1 MPIMASDEEEVEEH
15 VEPSRDD
22 IRGMIREELSEFLAD
37 LKGGPPAP
45 EEPGAPEETDE
56 PLMSVRAIEQA
67 TKKAVREAMQ
77 ELQARKPATPKKAV
91 AKAPPEPTP
100 EEPKKKGLAERLWG

>member
-37 LKGGPPAP
+37 LKGGLPAP

-56 PLMSVRAIEQA
+56 P
-67 TKKAVREAMQ
+67 
-77 ELQARKPATPKKAV
+77 
-91 AKAPPEPTP
+91 
-100 EEPKKKGLAERLWG
+100 